1 MPKLIGSQYAIFS
14 QRKVLFPKRKWR
26 SGESVQ
32 ERRVG
37 KGLEGMEG
45 RVGTGWH
52 VLFERRI
59 N

>member
-26 SGESVQ
+26 SGESVG

-37 KGLEGMEG
+37 KGLGGMEG
-45 RVGTGWH
+45 RETGWH
-52 VLFERRI
+52 VLFERGI